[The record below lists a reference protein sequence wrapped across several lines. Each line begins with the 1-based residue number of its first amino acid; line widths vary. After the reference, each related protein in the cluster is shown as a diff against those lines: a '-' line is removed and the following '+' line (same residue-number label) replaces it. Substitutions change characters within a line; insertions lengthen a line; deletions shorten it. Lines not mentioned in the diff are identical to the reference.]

1 VKCLPVAGVAAALL
15 LSLGLFVSAAAQKF
29 SPDSAT
35 VIFATAARASTP
47 LLEVAIDES
56 DKNLPAPGP
65 SYLKPTTFRPPL
77 FIPAAKRSDSQ
88 TTDAAKKDL
97 KLYQLTSVLLI

>member
-1 VKCLPVAGVAAALL
+1 MKCLPVARVAAALL
-15 LSLGLFVSAAAQKF
+15 LSLGLFVSAAAQNF
-29 SPDSAT
+29 SPNNAT
-35 VIFATAARASTP
+35 VIFATAARAATP

-56 DKNLPAPGP
+56 DTNLPAPGP
-65 SYLKPTTFRPPL
+65 SYLKSTTFRPPF

-88 TTDAAKKDL
+88 TTDAAKKDW